1 MCVDRWA
8 SLPVLC
14 CQVKWVH
21 WSCDPF
27 LPQLQGGWRH
37 ISLLVSADPVHLET
51 VTGNNNLTF
60 NNSFVAKA
68 NILGLYVRHPTFNGK
83 SLSYCWQGHNN
94 LLVFE
99 ACNLVVQKRKRM
111 ALYTHD
117 NAWKFLFFWFCKKV
131 NTSFQKLALCW
142 WKYRVYGIL
151 LF

>member
-21 WSCDPF
+21 WSCNPF

-68 NILGLYVRHPTFNGK
+68 NILEWYVRHPTFNSR

-94 LLVFE
+94 LLGFE
-99 ACNLVVQKRKRM
+99 AWNLIAQKRWLFIYTWQLM
-111 ALYTHD
+111 QNSALSVLQKCKIFLLRINNVLVKTH
-117 NAWKFLFFWFCKKV
+117 
-131 NTSFQKLALCW
+131 
-142 WKYRVYGIL
+142 RVYGL
-151 LF
+151 LLS